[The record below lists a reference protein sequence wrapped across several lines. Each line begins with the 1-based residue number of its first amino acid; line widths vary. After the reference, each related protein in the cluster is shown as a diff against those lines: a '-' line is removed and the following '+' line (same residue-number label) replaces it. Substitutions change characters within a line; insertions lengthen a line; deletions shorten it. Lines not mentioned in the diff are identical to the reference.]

1 MSLAFAEILEEVHLL
16 PDEEKIELRD
26 AIDHDLVEGNR
37 DRFNRSHAET
47 LAEWERG
54 ELTPTS
60 DINEL
65 LRRLNS

>member
-16 PDEEKIELRD
+16 GDEEKMELRD
-26 AIDHDLVEGNR
+26 AIEHDLIEANR
-37 DRFNRSHAET
+37 NRFNRSHAET

-54 ELTPTS
+54 ELEPTS

-65 LRRLNS
+65 LRRLNT